1 MRTSLEYVEMLC
13 KIKGYDLCTILKYQS
28 CYRTL
33 DDPKSMI
40 QYELM
45 KADLQIRCSTYDTIT
60 AVNEIFNRFGQAIAE
75 AAKVLSMAMQNSGVL
90 ELFRDIEKT
99 IDNYEK
105 TCNNKRNNL
114 PKCNIKSV
122 NLEQYMKQHTFT
134 DQREV
139 IQRNVRNHRY

>member
-1 MRTSLEYVEMLC
+1 MRVSLEYAEMLC
-13 KIKGYDLCTILKYQS
+13 KIKGYDLYTILKYQAL
-28 CYRTL
+28 YRTL

-45 KADLQIRCSTYDTIT
+45 KTDLQIMSSTYAIIT
-60 AVNEIFNRFGQAIAE
+60 AVNEVFKHLGQAITEAAE
-75 AAKVLSMAMQNSGVL
+75 ALSRAMQSSGIL
-90 ELFRDIEKT
+90 ELFRGVEKT

-114 PKCNIKSV
+114 PKCSIKSV
-122 NLEQYMKQHTFT
+122 NLEQYMKQHTLT